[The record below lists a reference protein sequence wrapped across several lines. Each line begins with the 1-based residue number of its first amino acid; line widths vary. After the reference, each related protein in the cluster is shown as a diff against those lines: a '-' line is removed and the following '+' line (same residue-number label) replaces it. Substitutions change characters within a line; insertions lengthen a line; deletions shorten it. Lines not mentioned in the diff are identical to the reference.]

1 MPVLPALFPATAK
14 RGLWNIYQLYAEHFP
29 AKWVRFAVRKCSR
42 LIICAYSD
50 RKTGLTFAEYA
61 LVGRKRGTILEA
73 ENHPA
78 VSRNEATVTSALPKA
93 STILASLGQAAF
105 VWDIATDAMAWSD
118 HAGSVFAD
126 IPLPRLASGA
136 EFSRLI
142 EPVRS
147 IRSDALG
154 HSPPVRGGDGAPYR
168 IEYGVRAS
176 TSAPV
181 LWIEESGCWFAGAD
195 GRPARAQGIVRINNE
210 RHARDQQLMKLSR
223 HDPLTGELNRTHLVA
238 SLAEAI
244 EEAARFRTSC
254 AFMLIG
260 IDHLARINDAFGFDV
275 ADAVISEVAGRIR
288 ARLRGG
294 DVLGRFSGNKFG
306 LILKNCTVD
315 DMNIAAERFLAGI
328 RDDVVP
334 TKSGPV
340 AVTASIGAVSVPR
353 YARNADEAINRAHET
368 LDMAK
373 RRRAGSFSLWRPN
386 VERDAQRRVNIRVTD
401 EIVTALNERRIV
413 MAFEPVV
420 EARSRDAAFY
430 ECLIRM
436 EQDDGQVLLAPDI
449 VPVAEKLGLIRLVD
463 HRVLELVVAELAA
476 SPDVQLSL
484 NISPDTTMDPD
495 WWASIESLMRAH
507 PGVAERLIVEI
518 TETVAI
524 QDIDDVRGFVT
535 RLKNF
540 GSRIAIDD
548 FGAGYTSFR
557 NLRKLG
563 VDIVKIDGA
572 FVQNIARSADDRA
585 FVQTLI
591 DLARRLQ
598 IKTVAEWV
606 QDDESAVMLREWGC
620 DYIQG
625 RLIGLASSERPWQ
638 TPTGAV
644 LPAAG

>member
-1 MPVLPALFPATAK
+1 M
-14 RGLWNIYQLYAEHFP
+14 
-29 AKWVRFAVRKCSR
+29 S
-42 LIICAYSD
+42 
-50 RKTGLTFAEYA
+50 
-61 LVGRKRGTILEA
+61 TIVPPL
-73 ENHPA
+73 
-78 VSRNEATVTSALPKA
+78 

-105 VWDIATDAMAWSD
+105 MWDVGSDEMVWSD
-118 HAGSVFAD
+118 HVASVFPD
-126 IPLPRLASGA
+126 IPLDVLARGA
-136 EFSRLI
+136 ELAKLI

-147 IRSDALG
+147 IRADALA
-154 HSPPVRGGDGAPYR
+154 HSSLAPGGEGTPYR
-168 IEYGVRAS
+168 IEYAVRTS
-176 TSAPV
+176 TSAP
-181 LWIEESGCWFAGAD
+181 LQWIEETGCWFAGAD
-195 GRPARAQGIVRINNE
+195 GKPARVQGIVRVNNE
-210 RHARDQQLMKLSR
+210 RHAHDEQLVKLSQN
-223 HDPLTGELNRTHLVA
+223 DPLTGELNRTHLIA
-238 SLAEAI
+238 SLAEII

-260 IDHLARINDAFGFDV
+260 IDHLARVNDAFGFDV
-275 ADAVISEVAGRIR
+275 ADAVISEAGRRIR

-306 LILKNCTVD
+306 LVLKNCTVED
-315 DMNIAAERFLAGI
+315 ANIAAERFLAAI

-340 AVTASIGAVSVPR
+340 SVTASIGGVIAPR
-353 YARNADEAINRAHET
+353 HARSAEEAINRAQET
-368 LDMAK
+368 LDTAK

-413 MAFEPVV
+413 TAFEPVV
-420 EARSRDAAFY
+420 DARLRKASFY
-430 ECLIRM
+430 ECLVRM
-436 EQDDGQVLLAPDI
+436 EQDDGRVLLAPDI
-449 VPVAEKLGLIRLVD
+449 VPVAERLGLIRLVD
-463 HRVLELVVAELAA
+463 HRVLELVVTELAA
-476 SPDVQLSL
+476 SPGVRLSL
-484 NISPDTTMDPD
+484 NISPETTMDPD

-507 PGVAERLIVEI
+507 PGAAERLIVEI

-524 QDIDDVRGFVT
+524 QDIDDVRGFVA

-572 FVQNIARSADDRA
+572 FVQNLTHSADDRA

-591 DLARRLQ
+591 DLARRLE

-606 QDDESAVMLREWGC
+606 QDEQSASMLRDWGC

-625 RLIGLASSERPWQ
+625 RLIGLASSERPWG
-638 TPTGAV
+638 PAMAGAV
-644 LPAAG
+644 SAAG

>member
-1 MPVLPALFPATAK
+1 M
-14 RGLWNIYQLYAEHFP
+14 Q
-29 AKWVRFAVRKCSR
+29 AV
-42 LIICAYSD
+42 
-50 RKTGLTFAEYA
+50 
-61 LVGRKRGTILEA
+61 
-73 ENHPA
+73 PQ
-78 VSRNEATVTSALPKA
+78 A
-93 STILASLGQAAF
+93 SSILASLGQAAF
-105 VWDIATDAMAWSD
+105 VWDLATDTILWTDNAA
-118 HAGSVFAD
+118 SVFPD
-126 IPLPRLASGA
+126 IPAAALASGS
-136 EFSRLI
+136 EFANLI
-142 EPVRS
+142 EPVRGV
-147 IRSDALG
+147 RSDALG
-154 HSPPVRGGDGAPYR
+154 QAAPAHGGIGAGAEGVAYR
-168 IEYGVRAS
+168 IEYGVRIS

-181 LWIEESGCWFAGAD
+181 IWIEETGCWFAGAD
-195 GRPARAQGIVRINNE
+195 GKPARVQGIVRVDNE
-210 RHARDQQLMKLSR
+210 RHARDEQLLKLSR

-244 EEAARFRTSC
+244 EEAARFRSSC

-260 IDHLARINDAFGFDV
+260 IDHLARVNDAFGFDV
-275 ADAVISEVAGRIR
+275 ADAVIAEVGKRIR

-306 LILKNCTVD
+306 LILRNCTVD
-315 DMNIAAERFLAGI
+315 DTNVAAERFLAGI
-328 RDDVVP
+328 RDEVVP
-334 TKSGPV
+334 TVSGPV
-340 AVTASIGAVSVPR
+340 SVTASIGAISIPR
-353 YARNADEAINRAHET
+353 YARSADEAVTRVQET
-368 LDMAK
+368 LDAAK

-413 MAFEPVV
+413 TAFEPVV
-420 EARSRDAAFY
+420 EARSRQPAFY
-430 ECLIRM
+430 ECLVRM
-436 EQDDGQVLLAPDI
+436 EQDDGEALLAPDI
-449 VPVAEKLGLIRLVD
+449 VPVAERLGLIRLVD
-463 HRVLELVVAELAA
+463 HRVLELAVAELAA
-476 SPDVQLSL
+476 SPNVQLSL

-495 WWASIESLMRAH
+495 WSASIESLMRAH

-524 QDIDDVRGFVT
+524 QDIDDIRGFVT

-606 QDDESAVMLREWGC
+606 QDEESAVMLREWGC

-625 RLIGLASSERPWQ
+625 RLIGLASPERPWNV
-638 TPTGAV
+638 PAEAV

>member
-1 MPVLPALFPATAK
+1 MTATPPAAAPEPA
-14 RGLWNIYQLYAEHFP
+14 
-29 AKWVRFAVRKCSR
+29 
-42 LIICAYSD
+42 
-50 RKTGLTFAEYA
+50 
-61 LVGRKRGTILEA
+61 
-73 ENHPA
+73 
-78 VSRNEATVTSALPKA
+78 
-93 STILASLGQAAF
+93 TILASLGQAAF
-105 VWDIATDAMAWSD
+105 IWDIASDAMAWSD
-118 HAGSVFAD
+118 HASAVFAD
-126 IPLPRLASGA
+126 IPADSLASGA
-136 EFSRLI
+136 AFAKLI

-147 IRSDALG
+147 VRTDALAQ
-154 HSPPVRGGDGAPYR
+154 SPSAHGADGAPYR
-168 IEYGVRAS
+168 IEYAVRAAA
-176 TSAPV
+176 SAPM

-195 GRPARAQGIVRINNE
+195 GRPARVQGIVRIDNE
-210 RHARDQQLMKLSR
+210 RHARDEQLLRLSR
-223 HDPLTGELNRTHLVA
+223 HDPLTGELNRTHLIA

-244 EEAARFRTSC
+244 EETSRFRSSC

-275 ADAVISEVAGRIR
+275 ADAVISEVAARIR

-315 DMNIAAERFLAGI
+315 DMNVAAERFLAAI

-334 TKSGPV
+334 TRSGPV
-340 AVTASIGAVSVPR
+340 SVTVSIGAVSVPR
-353 YARNADEAINRAHET
+353 YARGADEAINRAQET

-420 EARSRDAAFY
+420 DAHSRNAAFH

-476 SPDVQLSL
+476 SPEIQLSL

-507 PGVAERLIVEI
+507 PGAGERLIVEI

-524 QDIDDVRGFVT
+524 QDLDDVRGFVT

-563 VDIVKIDGA
+563 VDMVKIDGA

-591 DLARRLQ
+591 DLARRLD

-606 QDDESAVMLREWGC
+606 QDEESASLLRNWGC

-625 RLIGLASSERPWQ
+625 RLIGLASSRRPWEK
-638 TPTGAV
+638 PAEANPAEAR
-644 LPAAG
+644 LPAAV

>member
-1 MPVLPALFPATAK
+1 MPFLHGSFQAACECGFQI
-14 RGLWNIYQLYAEHFP
+14 IYELCAEHFP
-29 AKWVRFAVRKCSR
+29 
-42 LIICAYSD
+42 
-50 RKTGLTFAEYA
+50 TFAEYA
-61 LVGRKRGTILEA
+61 LVRCKRGTILEV

-78 VSRNEATVTSALPKA
+78 LSRNEAILASALPQA

-105 VWDIATDAMAWSD
+105 VWDIATDAITWSGRLD
-118 HAGSVFAD
+118 AVFPD
-126 IPLPRLASGA
+126 IPPESLASGA
-136 EFSRLI
+136 EFSKLI
-142 EPVRS
+142 EPVGSVRV
-147 IRSDALG
+147 DALG
-154 HSPPVRGGDGAPYR
+154 HAPSARGGECAPYR
-168 IEYGVRAS
+168 IEYGVRTS

-195 GRPARAQGIVRINNE
+195 GKPARVQGIVRINNE
-210 RHARDQQLMKLSR
+210 RHARDEQLLKLSR
-223 HDPLTGELNRTHLVA
+223 HDPLTGELNRTHLIG

-244 EEAARFRTSC
+244 EETARFRSSC

-275 ADAVISEVAGRIR
+275 ADAVISEVATRIR

-315 DMNIAAERFLAGI
+315 DMNVAAERFLAGI
-328 RDDVVP
+328 RDEVVP

-340 AVTASIGAVSVPR
+340 SVTASIGAVSVPR
-353 YARNADEAINRAHET
+353 YARSADEAINRAHET

-420 EARSRDAAFY
+420 EAQSRQAAFY
-430 ECLIRM
+430 ECLVRM
-436 EQDDGQVLLAPDI
+436 EQADGQVLLAPDI
-449 VPVAEKLGLIRLVD
+449 VPVAERLGLIRLVD
-463 HRVLELVVAELAA
+463 HRVLELVVAELAT
-476 SPDVQLSL
+476 SPNVQLSL

-507 PGVAERLIVEI
+507 PGVAERLIIEI

-524 QDIDDVRGFVT
+524 QDVDDVRGFVT

-606 QDDESAVMLREWGC
+606 QDDESAGMLRDWGC
-620 DYIQG
+620 DFIQG
-625 RLIGLASSERPWQ
+625 RLIGLASSERPWNTQ
-638 TPTGAV
+638 GDTA
-644 LPAAG
+644 LPAAS

>member
-1 MPVLPALFPATAK
+1 
-14 RGLWNIYQLYAEHFP
+14 
-29 AKWVRFAVRKCSR
+29 
-42 LIICAYSD
+42 
-50 RKTGLTFAEYA
+50 LTSSPPRAS
-61 LVGRKRGTILEA
+61 T
-73 ENHPA
+73 
-78 VSRNEATVTSALPKA
+78 TA
-93 STILASLGQAAF
+93 STILASIGQAAF
-105 VWDIATDAMAWSD
+105 VWDIASDAIDWSD
-118 HAGSVFAD
+118 HIGAVFPD
-126 IPLPRLASGA
+126 IPTGALATGA
-136 EFSRLI
+136 EFAKLI
-142 EPVRS
+142 EPERSVRT
-147 IRSDALG
+147 DALG
-154 HSPPVRGGDGAPYR
+154 HSPPVRGGEGTPYR
-168 IEYGVRAS
+168 IEYGVRTS

-181 LWIEESGCWFAGAD
+181 LWIEETGCWFPGAD
-195 GRPARAQGIVRINNE
+195 GRPARAQGIVRVNNE
-210 RHARDQQLMKLSR
+210 RHARDEQLLKLAR
-223 HDPLTGELNRTHLVA
+223 HDPLTGELNRTHLIA
-238 SLAEAI
+238 ALAEAI
-244 EEAARFRTSC
+244 EETQRFRSAC

-275 ADAVISEVAGRIR
+275 ADAVISEVALRIR

-306 LILKNCTVD
+306 LILRNCTVE
-315 DMNIAAERFLAGI
+315 DMNIAAERFLACV

-334 TKSGPV
+334 TRSGPV
-340 AVTASIGAVSVPR
+340 SVTASVGAVSVPR
-353 YARNADEAINRAHET
+353 YARSTDEAINRAAET
-368 LDMAK
+368 LDGAK
-373 RRRAGSFSLWRPN
+373 RRRAGSFSVWRPN
-386 VERDAQRRVNIRVTD
+386 VERDAQRKVNIRVTD

-413 MAFEPVV
+413 TAFEPVV
-420 EARSRDAAFY
+420 DARSRQVAFH

-436 EQDDGQVLLAPDI
+436 EQEDGRVLLAPDI
-449 VPVAEKLGLIRLVD
+449 VPVAERLGLIRLVD

-476 SPDVQLSL
+476 SPGVELSL

-524 QDIDDVRGFVT
+524 QDIDDLRGFVT

-557 NLRKLG
+557 NLRKLD

-572 FVQNIARSADDRA
+572 FVQNIARSPDDRA

-606 QDDESAVMLREWGC
+606 QDEESANLLRDWGC

-625 RLIGLASSERPWQ
+625 RLIGLASAERPWGK
-638 TPTGAV
+638 TPEEV
-644 LPAAG
+644 VPAAG

>member
-1 MPVLPALFPATAK
+1 MSL
-14 RGLWNIYQLYAEHFP
+14 N
-29 AKWVRFAVRKCSR
+29 
-42 LIICAYSD
+42 
-50 RKTGLTFAEYA
+50 
-61 LVGRKRGTILEA
+61 EA
-73 ENHPA
+73 IVVPA
-78 VSRNEATVTSALPKA
+78 VPQA
-93 STILASLGQAAF
+93 SKILASLGQATF
-105 VWDIATDAMAWSD
+105 VWDLATDAIAWSD
-118 HAGSVFAD
+118 HVAVFPD
-126 IPLPRLASGA
+126 IPAAALASGA
-136 EFSRLI
+136 EFSKLI

-154 HSPPVRGGDGAPYR
+154 HSPPKHAGNGVSYR
-168 IEYGVRAS
+168 IEYGVRIS

-181 LWIEESGCWFAGAD
+181 LWIEESGVWFAGAD
-195 GRPARAQGIVRINNE
+195 GRPARAQGIVRVNNE
-210 RHARDQQLMKLSR
+210 RHAREEQLLKLSR
-223 HDPLTGELNRTHLVA
+223 NDPLTGELNRTYLAA

-244 EEAARFRTSC
+244 EEAARFRSSF
-254 AFMLIG
+254 AFLLIG

-275 ADAVISEVAGRIR
+275 ADAVISEVARRIR
-288 ARLRGG
+288 TRLRGG

-306 LILKNCTVD
+306 VILKNCTVD

-340 AVTASIGAVSVPR
+340 SVTASIGAVSVPR
-353 YARNADEAINRAHET
+353 YARSADEAITRAQET
-368 LDMAK
+368 LEMAK

-476 SPDVQLSL
+476 SPKVHLSL

-524 QDIDDVRGFVT
+524 QDIDDLRGFVT

-572 FVQNIARSADDRA
+572 FVQNIARSTDDRA

-591 DLARRLQ
+591 DLARRLN

-606 QDDESAVMLREWGC
+606 QDDEAAGMLRDWGC

-625 RLIGLASSERPWQ
+625 RLIGLASSRRPWD
-638 TPTGAV
+638 TRPEAV
-644 LPAAG
+644 LPAVS

>member
-1 MPVLPALFPATAK
+1 M
-14 RGLWNIYQLYAEHFP
+14 
-29 AKWVRFAVRKCSR
+29 
-42 LIICAYSD
+42 
-50 RKTGLTFAEYA
+50 
-61 LVGRKRGTILEA
+61 
-73 ENHPA
+73 
-78 VSRNEATVTSALPKA
+78 TSALPKA

-105 VWDIATDAMAWSD
+105 VWDIATDAIIWSD
-118 HAGSVFAD
+118 HASAVFSD
-126 IPLPRLASGA
+126 IPPAMLASGA
-136 EFSRLI
+136 EFSKLI

-147 IRSDALG
+147 VRSEVLG
-154 HSPPVRGGDGAPYR
+154 HSPPAARGEGAPYR
-168 IEYGVRAS
+168 IEYGVRSS
-176 TSAPV
+176 TSEPV
-181 LWIEESGCWFAGAD
+181 LWIEETGCWFAGPD
-195 GRPARAQGIVRINNE
+195 GRPARAHGIVRINNE
-210 RHARDQQLMKLSR
+210 RRARDEQLLKQSR
-223 HDPLTGELNRTHLVA
+223 HDPLTGEFNRTHLIA
-238 SLAEAI
+238 SLAETI
-244 EEAARFRTSC
+244 EESVRFRTSC

-275 ADAVISEVAGRIR
+275 ADAVISEVAKRIR

-294 DVLGRFSGNKFG
+294 DVLGRFSGNIFG

-315 DMNIAAERFLAGI
+315 DMNVAAERFLAGI
-328 RDDVVP
+328 RGDVVP
-334 TKSGPV
+334 TQSGPV
-340 AVTASIGAVSVPR
+340 SVTASIGAVSVPR
-353 YARNADEAINRAHET
+353 YARSANEAINRAQET
-368 LDMAK
+368 LETAK

-420 EARSRDAAFY
+420 EAQSRGTAFY

-436 EQDDGQVLLAPDI
+436 EQDDGRVLLAPDI

-463 HRVLELVVAELAA
+463 HRVLELVVAELAG
-476 SPDVQLSL
+476 SPNVQLSL

-495 WWASIESLMRAH
+495 WWASIESLMHAH

-524 QDIDDVRGFVT
+524 QDIDDLRGFVT

-557 NLRKLG
+557 NLRNLG

-606 QDDESAVMLREWGC
+606 QDEEAAVMLRDWGC
-620 DYIQG
+620 DFIQG
-625 RLIGLASSERPWQ
+625 RLIGLASSERPWDRRGEK
-638 TPTGAV
+638 T
-644 LPAAG
+644 LPVAG

>member
-1 MPVLPALFPATAK
+1 MTAAPP
-14 RGLWNIYQLYAEHFP
+14 Q
-29 AKWVRFAVRKCSR
+29 
-42 LIICAYSD
+42 
-50 RKTGLTFAEYA
+50 T
-61 LVGRKRGTILEA
+61 
-73 ENHPA
+73 
-78 VSRNEATVTSALPKA
+78 
-93 STILASLGQAAF
+93 STILACLGQAAF
-105 VWDIATDAMAWSD
+105 VWDIESDTIAWSD
-118 HAGSVFAD
+118 HLGAVFAD
-126 IPLPRLASGA
+126 VPPEALSSGA
-136 EFSRLI
+136 DFAKLI
-142 EPVRS
+142 EPKGS
-147 IRSDALG
+147 IRTEALA
-154 HSPPVRGGDGAPYR
+154 HSPPVHGTGGTPYR

-176 TSAPV
+176 TASPIT
-181 LWIEESGCWFAGAD
+181 WIEETGCWFAGPD
-195 GRPARAQGIVRINNE
+195 GKPARVQGIVRINNE
-210 RHARDQQLMKLSR
+210 RHARDEELMKLSR
-223 HDPLTGELNRTHLVA
+223 HDPLTGELNRTHLIA
-238 SLAEAI
+238 ALAEAI
-244 EEAARFRTSC
+244 EETQRFRSTS
-254 AFMLIG
+254 AFLLIG
-260 IDHLARINDAFGFDV
+260 IDHLARVNDAFGFDV
-275 ADAVISEVAGRIR
+275 ADAVISEIASRIR

-294 DVLGRFSGNKFG
+294 DALGRFSGNKFG
-306 LILKNCTVD
+306 VILKNCTID
-315 DMNIAAERFLAGI
+315 DMHVAAERFLSAV
-328 RDDVVP
+328 RDEVVP
-334 TKSGPV
+334 TRSGPV
-340 AVTASIGAVSVPR
+340 SVTASIGGVAVPR
-353 YARNADEAINRAHET
+353 YARATDEAINRAQET
-368 LDMAK
+368 LESAK
-373 RRRAGSFSLWRPN
+373 RRRAGSFLAWKPN

-413 MAFEPVV
+413 MAYEPVV
-420 EARSRDAAFY
+420 VASSRENAFY
-430 ECLIRM
+430 ECLVRM
-436 EQDDGQVLLAPDI
+436 ERDDGRMLLAPDI
-449 VPVAEKLGLIRLVD
+449 VPVAERLGLIRLVD

-524 QDIDDVRGFVT
+524 QDIDDLRGFVT

-606 QDDESAVMLREWGC
+606 QDEQSALMLRDWGC

-625 RLIGLASSERPWQ
+625 RLIGLAQADRPWADA
-638 TPTGAV
+638 PAV
-644 LPAAG
+644 PKVG

>member
-1 MPVLPALFPATAK
+1 
-14 RGLWNIYQLYAEHFP
+14 
-29 AKWVRFAVRKCSR
+29 
-42 LIICAYSD
+42 
-50 RKTGLTFAEYA
+50 
-61 LVGRKRGTILEA
+61 
-73 ENHPA
+73 
-78 VSRNEATVTSALPKA
+78 VSRNEAILTAAPPKA

-105 VWDIATDAMAWSD
+105 VWDIASDAITWSA
-118 HAGSVFAD
+118 HANAVFSD
-126 IPLPRLASGA
+126 IPAASLQTGA
-136 EFSRLI
+136 ELAKLI
-142 EPVRS
+142 EPERS
-147 IRSDALG
+147 IRTDALVQ
-154 HSPPVRGGDGAPYR
+154 SPPPQRGEGARYR
-168 IEYGVRAS
+168 IEYGVRTS
-176 TSAPV
+176 TAAPV
-181 LWIEESGCWFAGAD
+181 LWIEETGCWFAGPD

-210 RHARDQQLMKLSR
+210 RRARDEQLLKLSR

-238 SLAEAI
+238 SLAEVI
-244 EEAARFRTSC
+244 EEASRFRTSC

-275 ADAVISEVAGRIR
+275 ADAVISDVALRIR
-288 ARLRGG
+288 GRLRGG

-315 DMNIAAERFLAGI
+315 DINVAAERFLAGI
-328 RDDVVP
+328 RNEVVP

-340 AVTASIGAVSVPR
+340 SVTASIGAVSIPR
-353 YARNADEAINRAHET
+353 YARSADEAINRAHET
-368 LDMAK
+368 LDSAK

-420 EARSRDAAFY
+420 EASSRQTAFY
-430 ECLIRM
+430 EGLIRM
-436 EQDDGQVLLAPDI
+436 EQDDGRVLLAPDI

-476 SPDVQLSL
+476 SPNVQLSL
-484 NISPDTTMDPD
+484 NISPETTMDPD
-495 WWASIESLMRAH
+495 WWSSMESLMQAH

-524 QDIDDVRGFVT
+524 QDIDDLRGFVT

-572 FVQNIARSADDRA
+572 FVQNIARSSDDRA

-606 QDDESAVMLREWGC
+606 QDEEAAIMLRDWGC

-625 RLIGLASSERPWQ
+625 RLIGLASSERPW
-638 TPTGAV
+638 GAPAETV
-644 LPAAG
+644 LPAAS

>member
-1 MPVLPALFPATAK
+1 
-14 RGLWNIYQLYAEHFP
+14 
-29 AKWVRFAVRKCSR
+29 
-42 LIICAYSD
+42 
-50 RKTGLTFAEYA
+50 
-61 LVGRKRGTILEA
+61 
-73 ENHPA
+73 
-78 VSRNEATVTSALPKA
+78 VTSALPKA

-105 VWDIATDAMAWSD
+105 VWDLATDAIVWSEQ
-118 HAGSVFAD
+118 ANAVFSD
-126 IPLPRLASGA
+126 IPAASLASGA

-142 EPVRS
+142 EPQRS
-147 IRSDALG
+147 IRTEALS
-154 HSPPVRGGDGAPYR
+154 HSTPAKRGEGAPYR
-168 IEYGVRAS
+168 IEYGVRTS
-176 TSAPV
+176 TSEPV
-181 LWIEESGCWFAGAD
+181 LWIEETGCWFAGPD
-195 GRPARAQGIVRINNE
+195 GKPARAQGIVRINNE
-210 RHARDQQLMKLSR
+210 RHARDEQLLRLSR
-223 HDPLTGELNRTHLVA
+223 HDPLTGELNRTHLIA
-238 SLAEAI
+238 ALAEAI
-244 EEAARFRTSC
+244 EEATRFRTSC

-275 ADAVISEVAGRIR
+275 ADAVISEVARRIR
-288 ARLRGG
+288 LRLRGG

-315 DMNIAAERFLAGI
+315 DMNVAAERFLAGI
-328 RDDVVP
+328 RDEVVP
-334 TKSGPV
+334 TNSGPV
-340 AVTASIGAVSVPR
+340 SVTASIGAVSVPR
-353 YARNADEAINRAHET
+353 YARNANEAINRAHET
-368 LDMAK
+368 LDGAK
-373 RRRAGSFSLWRPN
+373 HRRAGSFALWRPN
-386 VERDAQRRVNIRVTD
+386 VERDAQRKVNIRVTD

-420 EARSRDAAFY
+420 EAASRVTSFY

-436 EQDDGQVLLAPDI
+436 EQDDGRMLLAPDI

-476 SPDVQLSL
+476 SPNVQLSL
-484 NISPDTTMDPD
+484 NISPETTMDPD
-495 WWASIESLMRAH
+495 WWGSIESLMHAH

-524 QDIDDVRGFVT
+524 QDVDDLRGFVT

-591 DLARRLQ
+591 DLARRLD

-606 QDDESAVMLREWGC
+606 QDEESGLMLRDWGC

-625 RLIGLASSERPWQ
+625 RLIGLASSERPW
-638 TPTGAV
+638 GAVAETV